1 MEIKIYQSPYGVEPF
16 VEWLSSIRDKVT
28 AARIRS
34 RLRRVEEN
42 GNLGDYRSVGDG
54 VFEFRL
60 QFGAGYRVYFGSI
73 ADDAILLLRGGEKSS
88 QSRDIEKAKADWKQH
103 NSREYE

>member
-1 MEIKIYQSPYGVEPF
+1 MEIRIYQSPYGVEPF

-28 AARIRS
+28 TARIRS
-34 RLRRVEEN
+34 RLRRVEET

-60 QFGAGYRVYFGSI
+60 QFGAGYRVYFGRI
-73 ADDAILLLRGGEKSS
+73 AHDAILLLRGGEKSS

-103 NSREYE
+103 NSRNYE